1 MEALPRLNVMFTV
14 DSPGHRGPQPILIIP
29 RVAAGGRAMA
39 RPRISDL
46 RTRRRRPLSSRRC
59 DPDASLGGLS
69 GRTHPQWERLAI
81 LESPAPIRFQI
92 LTPTAYFP
100 SNKAPGSKPT
110 NAPA

>member
-39 RPRISDL
+39 RPWISDL

-59 DPDASLGGLS
+59 DPDASLGRLS
-69 GRTHPQWERLAI
+69 GRPHLNGNVW
-81 LESPAPIRFQI
+81 RFWN
-92 LTPTAYFP
+92 TPPRF
-100 SNKAPGSKPT
+100 GFRF
-110 NAPA
+110 